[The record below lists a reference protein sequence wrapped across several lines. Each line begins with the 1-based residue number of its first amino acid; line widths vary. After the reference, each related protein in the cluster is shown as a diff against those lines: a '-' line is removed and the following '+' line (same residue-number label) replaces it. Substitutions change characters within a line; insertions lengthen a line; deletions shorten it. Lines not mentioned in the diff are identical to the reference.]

1 MKIIF
6 YQTVNTD
13 KPKLVASLVFVCTTE
28 NVLMRDAILIGSGR
42 KTVNRSFS
50 LSRNEKWI
58 GNRPVE
64 EAKKMKCYNKLI
76 YKQFM

>member
-6 YQTVNTD
+6 YLTVNTD

-42 KTVNRSFS
+42 KIVNRSFS
-50 LSRNEKWI
+50 LSRNEK
-58 GNRPVE
+58 
-64 EAKKMKCYNKLI
+64 
-76 YKQFM
+76 

>member
-6 YQTVNTD
+6 YLTVNTD

-42 KTVNRSFS
+42 KIVNRSFS
-50 LSRNEKWI
+50 LSRNEKYI
-58 GNRPVE
+58 GNRPVK
-64 EAKKMKCYNKLI
+64 EAKKTKCYKKTNI
-76 YKQFM
+76 